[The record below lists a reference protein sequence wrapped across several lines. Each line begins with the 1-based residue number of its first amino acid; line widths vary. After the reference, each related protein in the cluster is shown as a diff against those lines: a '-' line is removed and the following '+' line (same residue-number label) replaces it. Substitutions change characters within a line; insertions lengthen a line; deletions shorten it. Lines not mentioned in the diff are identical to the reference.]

1 MKHNLDKNKV
11 MFQIITLYMT
21 FDTDLYNFHEM
32 YLENK
37 TIHRNIQMFMLH
49 ISSFLYSYSKCSVV
63 IHNVKYS
70 KYHHIHSLKVY

>member
-1 MKHNLDKNKV
+1 MKHNLDENKV

-49 ISSFLYSYSKCSVV
+49 ISSNLNIVNIIIFILSRFT
-63 IHNVKYS
+63 NG
-70 KYHHIHSLKVY
+70 LQ

>member
-37 TIHRNIQMFMLH
+37 TIDRNIQMFYLVK
-49 ISSFLYSYSKCSVV
+49 S
-63 IHNVKYS
+63 KYS
-70 KYHHIHSLKVY
+70 KYHHIHSFKVY

>member
-49 ISSFLYSYSKCSVV
+49 YYLIKS
-63 IHNVKYS
+63 KYS
-70 KYHHIHSLKVY
+70 KYHHIHSFKVY